1 MTRPT
6 TTTNAILEDSSSTD
20 DDSDD
25 GGGKLPPAEN
35 NVLALHHQYLAQ
47 QADEMVMGGTG
58 STDDRCVAPAAS
70 VPGEGNVDDT
80 GGTTSFARCTTVH
93 GRVTTIRAVAPA
105 RTAASG
111 RAAVSGRV
119 VPTAPVPTVPAGRA
133 TAPTG
138 NNTDTNN
145 NNNDATT
152 PTTTS
157 TNSQVQRRE
166 NRLTSNGNFSSINHQ
181 LAMARLREEVR
192 GREQNNNRHSSSN
205 TTTTVN
211 MTPVLCCA
219 LFWRTTGPNFILYGT
234 FSYKHFQFQES
245 IMAIG
250 KGWVVL
256 KKNQVEVK
264 LVFKTCLPP
273 SYKSY

>member
-1 MTRPT
+1 
-6 TTTNAILEDSSSTD
+6 
-20 DDSDD
+20 
-25 GGGKLPPAEN
+25 
-35 NVLALHHQYLAQ
+35 
-47 QADEMVMGGTG
+47 MGGTG

-70 VPGEGNVDDT
+70 VPGEANVDEA
-80 GGTTSFARCTTVH
+80 GGTTSFARRLNSRTTVH

-119 VPTAPVPTVPAGRA
+119 VPTAPVPTVPAGRDAVPAARA

-138 NNTDTNN
+138 NNNDNNN

-152 PTTTS
+152 PTTS
-157 TNSQVQRRE
+157 FTNSWVQCRE

-181 LAMARLREEVR
+181 LAMACLREEVR

-234 FSYKHFQFQES
+234 FSYKHFQIQES

-256 KKNQVEVK
+256 KKIK
-264 LVFKTCLPP
+264 LK
-273 SYKSY
+273 

>member
-1 MTRPT
+1 MMRPT

-25 GGGKLPPAEN
+25 GGGKLLPAEN

-70 VPGEGNVDDT
+70 VPGEANVDEA
-80 GGTTSFARCTTVH
+80 GGTTSFARRLNSRTTVH
-93 GRVTTIRAVAPA
+93 GRATTIRAVAPA

-119 VPTAPVPTVPAGRA
+119 VPTAPVPTVPAGRDAVPAACA

-138 NNTDTNN
+138 NNNDNNNN

-256 KKNQVEVK
+256 KKIK
-264 LVFKTCLPP
+264 LK
-273 SYKSY
+273 